1 MSRIEELKKQNPQ
14 FSLNYVDIINEL
26 FDKPIYTEMVIN
38 LLKNQFNVD
47 KSLRGTAI
55 RRELVNEFKIDD
67 KIVENKSLFQMLI
80 LNRLLN
86 DTIGFSEFRTITK
99 FIELHK
105 RNLLGNND
113 LTSYKTYSDLEL
125 QISLSELKLIDK
137 EMEKQVMK
145 LYDNDEWL
153 IIKPL
158 SFLAS
163 KKYGANT
170 KWCTTQENNPEY
182 YLKFSRRGILIYVI
196 NKITGNKIGVFKNI
210 DMSYGKEISFW
221 NMVDERIDSM
231 ESDLPFDILN
241 IIKDDF
247 NQTTLTNW
255 ELLSDDE
262 KNKQTMWLQK
272 NYYESKMA
280 VCDEGEISIREDYE
294 LSEPLSVGFRVDLN
308 HEYSVG
314 DNIEFNGF
322 INETI

>member
-47 KSLRGTAI
+47 KQLRGTAI
-55 RRELVNEFKIDD
+55 RRELVNEFKIDN
-67 KIVENKSLFQMLI
+67 KIVEDKSLFQLLI

-137 EMEKQVMK
+137 EMEKQVVK

-231 ESDLPFDILN
+231 ESELPSDILN

-280 VCDEGEISIREDYE
+280 VCDEGEMSIREDYE
-294 LSEPLSVGFRVDLN
+294 LSAPLSVGFRVDLN
-308 HEYSVG
+308 PEYSVG
-314 DNIEFNGF
+314 ENIEFNGF
-322 INETI
+322 ISETI

>member
-47 KSLRGTAI
+47 RPLRGTAI
-55 RRELVNEFKIDD
+55 RRQLANEFKIDN
-67 KIVENKSLFQMLI
+67 KIVEDKSLFQLLI

-308 HEYSVG
+308 PEYSVG
-314 DNIEFNGF
+314 ENIEFNGF

>member
-14 FSLNYVDIINEL
+14 FSLNYIDIINEL

-38 LLKNQFNVD
+38 LLKNQFREAEQ
-47 KSLRGTAI
+47 LRGTAI
-55 RRELVNEFKIDD
+55 RRELVNEFKIDN
-67 KIVENKSLFQMLI
+67 KIVEDKSLFQLLI

-231 ESDLPFDILN
+231 ESELPSDILN

-294 LSEPLSVGFRVDLN
+294 LSAPLSVGFRVDLN
-308 HEYSVG
+308 PEYSVG
-314 DNIEFNGF
+314 ENIEFNGF

>member
-38 LLKNQFNVD
+38 LLKNQFNAD
-47 KSLRGTAI
+47 KKIRGTAI
-55 RRELVNEFKIDD
+55 RRQLVNEFKIDD

-113 LTSYKTYSDLEL
+113 LTSYKTYSELEL

-231 ESDLPFDILN
+231 ESELPSDILN

-294 LSEPLSVGFRVDLN
+294 LSAPLSVGFRLDLN
-308 HEYSVG
+308 PEYSVG
-314 DNIEFNGF
+314 ENIEFNGF

>member
-38 LLKNQFNVD
+38 LLKNQFNAD
-47 KSLRGTAI
+47 KKIRGMAI
-55 RRELVNEFKIDD
+55 GRELVNEFKIDY
-67 KIVENKSLFQMLI
+67 KTVENKSLFQLLI

-210 DMSYGKEISFW
+210 DMSYAKEISFW

-231 ESDLPFDILN
+231 ESELPSDILN

-280 VCDEGEISIREDYE
+280 VCDEGEMSIREDYE
-294 LSEPLSVGFRVDLN
+294 LSAPLSVGFRFDLN
-308 HEYSVG
+308 PEYSVG
-314 DNIEFNGF
+314 ENIEFNGF

>member
-47 KSLRGTAI
+47 KQLRGTAI
-55 RRELVNEFKIDD
+55 RRELVNEFKIDN
-67 KIVENKSLFQMLI
+67 KIVEDKSLFQLLI

-170 KWCTTQENNPEY
+170 KWCTTSEGSADHFMRYAGN
-182 YLKFSRRGILIYVI
+182 GVLIYCI
-196 NKITGNKIGVFKNI
+196 NKKNGYKVASYNSLNKNDPEF
-210 DMSYGKEISFW
+210 SFW
-221 NMVDERIDSM
+221 NQKDTRIDSM
-231 ESDLPFDILN
+231 QTELNDNLLSMIKRESTLN
-241 IIKDDF
+241 AK
-247 NQTTLTNW
+247 TNRF
-255 ELLSDDE
+255 LLSDDE
-262 KNKQTMWLQK
+262 RIKEERILKNKG
-272 NYYESKMA
+272 YHY
-280 VCDEGEISIREDYE
+280 
-294 LSEPLSVGFRVDLN
+294 SEPTPVEEMPVDVRIGRIRRALTN
-308 HEYSVG
+308 
-314 DNIEFNGF
+314 DNESEPTVEGSGSPSL
-322 INETI
+322 

>member
-55 RRELVNEFKIDD
+55 RRELVNEFKIDN
-67 KIVENKSLFQMLI
+67 KIVEDKSLFQLLI

>member
-55 RRELVNEFKIDD
+55 RRELVNEFKIDN
-67 KIVENKSLFQMLI
+67 KIVEDKSLFQLLI

-280 VCDEGEISIREDYE
+280 VCDEGEISILEDYE
-294 LSEPLSVGFRVDLN
+294 LSAPLSVGFRVDLN
-308 HEYSVG
+308 PEYSVG
-314 DNIEFNGF
+314 ENIEFNGF

>member
-47 KSLRGTAI
+47 SRLRGTAI

-113 LTSYKTYSDLEL
+113 LTSYKTYSELEL

-294 LSEPLSVGFRVDLN
+294 LSAPLSVGFRLDLN
-308 HEYSVG
+308 PEYSVG
-314 DNIEFNGF
+314 ENIEFNGF

>member
-231 ESDLPFDILN
+231 ESELPSDILN

-294 LSEPLSVGFRVDLN
+294 LSAPLSVGFRLDLN
-308 HEYSVG
+308 PEYSVG
-314 DNIEFNGF
+314 ENIEFNGF

>member
-1 MSRIEELKKQNPQ
+1 
-14 FSLNYVDIINEL
+14 
-26 FDKPIYTEMVIN
+26 
-38 LLKNQFNVD
+38 
-47 KSLRGTAI
+47 
-55 RRELVNEFKIDD
+55 
-67 KIVENKSLFQMLI
+67 
-80 LNRLLN
+80 
-86 DTIGFSEFRTITK
+86 
-99 FIELHK
+99 
-105 RNLLGNND
+105 
-113 LTSYKTYSDLEL
+113 
-125 QISLSELKLIDK
+125 
-137 EMEKQVMK
+137 MEKQVMK

-231 ESDLPFDILN
+231 ESELPSDILN

-294 LSEPLSVGFRVDLN
+294 LSAPLSVGFRVDLN
-308 HEYSVG
+308 PEYSVG
-314 DNIEFNGF
+314 ENIEFNGF

>member
-38 LLKNQFNVD
+38 LLKNQFNAD
-47 KSLRGTAI
+47 KKIRGMAI
-55 RRELVNEFKIDD
+55 GRELVNEFKIDN
-67 KIVENKSLFQMLI
+67 KIVEDKSLFQLLI

-210 DMSYGKEISFW
+210 DMSYAKEISFW

-231 ESDLPFDILN
+231 ESELPSDILN

-272 NYYESKMA
+272 NYFESKMA
-280 VCDEGEISIREDYE
+280 VCDEGEISIHENYE
-294 LSEPLSVGFRVDLN
+294 LAAPLPVSFGVDLN
-308 HEYSVG
+308 PEYSVG
-314 DNIEFNGF
+314 ENIEFNGF

>member
-1 MSRIEELKKQNPQ
+1 
-14 FSLNYVDIINEL
+14 
-26 FDKPIYTEMVIN
+26 
-38 LLKNQFNVD
+38 
-47 KSLRGTAI
+47 
-55 RRELVNEFKIDD
+55 
-67 KIVENKSLFQMLI
+67 
-80 LNRLLN
+80 
-86 DTIGFSEFRTITK
+86 
-99 FIELHK
+99 
-105 RNLLGNND
+105 
-113 LTSYKTYSDLEL
+113 
-125 QISLSELKLIDK
+125 
-137 EMEKQVMK
+137 
-145 LYDNDEWL
+145 
-153 IIKPL
+153 
-158 SFLAS
+158 LAS

-210 DMSYGKEISFW
+210 DMSYAKEISFW

-231 ESDLPFDILN
+231 ESELPSDILN

-294 LSEPLSVGFRVDLN
+294 LSVPLSVGFRVDLN
-308 HEYSVG
+308 PEYSVG
-314 DNIEFNGF
+314 ENIEFNGF

>member
-38 LLKNQFNVD
+38 LLKNQFNAD
-47 KSLRGTAI
+47 KKIRGMAI
-55 RRELVNEFKIDD
+55 GRELVNEFKIDY
-67 KIVENKSLFQMLI
+67 KTVENKSLFQLLI

-125 QISLSELKLIDK
+125 QISLSELKLIEK

-231 ESDLPFDILN
+231 ESELPSDILN

-262 KNKQTMWLQK
+262 KNKQTMWLQQ
-272 NYYESKMA
+272 NYDESKMTL
-280 VCDEGEISIREDYE
+280 CNESEISIHENYE
-294 LSEPLSVGFRVDLN
+294 LAA
-308 HEYSVG
+308 
-314 DNIEFNGF
+314 FNLIHRF
-322 INETI
+322 

>member
-38 LLKNQFNVD
+38 LLKNQFNAD
-47 KSLRGTAI
+47 KKIRGMAI
-55 RRELVNEFKIDD
+55 GRELVNEFKIDY
-67 KIVENKSLFQMLI
+67 KTVENKSLFQLLI

-113 LTSYKTYSDLEL
+113 LTSYKTYSELEL

-210 DMSYGKEISFW
+210 DMSYAKEISFW

-231 ESDLPFDILN
+231 ESELPSDILN

-294 LSEPLSVGFRVDLN
+294 LSAPLSVGFRVDLN
-308 HEYSVG
+308 PEYSVG
-314 DNIEFNGF
+314 ENIEFNGF

>member
-38 LLKNQFNVD
+38 LLKNQFREAEQ
-47 KSLRGTAI
+47 LRGTAI
-55 RRELVNEFKIDD
+55 RRELVNEFKIDN
-67 KIVENKSLFQMLI
+67 KIVEDKSLFQLLI

-294 LSEPLSVGFRVDLN
+294 LSAPLSVGFRVDLN
-308 HEYSVG
+308 PEYSVG

>member
-47 KSLRGTAI
+47 KPLRGTAI
-55 RRELVNEFKIDD
+55 RRELVNEFKIDN
-67 KIVENKSLFQMLI
+67 KIVEDKSLFQLLI

-137 EMEKQVMK
+137 EMEKQVVK

-231 ESDLPFDILN
+231 ESELPSDILN

-272 NYYESKMA
+272 NYYESKMT
-280 VCDEGEISIREDYE
+280 VCNESEISIHENYE
-294 LSEPLSVGFRVDLN
+294 LSEPLSVGFRVELN
-308 HEYSVG
+308 PEYSVG
-314 DNIEFNGF
+314 ENIEFNGF

>member
-1 MSRIEELKKQNPQ
+1 
-14 FSLNYVDIINEL
+14 
-26 FDKPIYTEMVIN
+26 
-38 LLKNQFNVD
+38 
-47 KSLRGTAI
+47 
-55 RRELVNEFKIDD
+55 
-67 KIVENKSLFQMLI
+67 
-80 LNRLLN
+80 
-86 DTIGFSEFRTITK
+86 
-99 FIELHK
+99 
-105 RNLLGNND
+105 
-113 LTSYKTYSDLEL
+113 
-125 QISLSELKLIDK
+125 
-137 EMEKQVMK
+137 
-145 LYDNDEWL
+145 
-153 IIKPL
+153 
-158 SFLAS
+158 
-163 KKYGANT
+163 
-170 KWCTTQENNPEY
+170 
-182 YLKFSRRGILIYVI
+182 
-196 NKITGNKIGVFKNI
+196 
-210 DMSYGKEISFW
+210 MSYGKEISFW

>member
-47 KSLRGTAI
+47 KQLRGTAI

-137 EMEKQVMK
+137 EMEKQVVK

-231 ESDLPFDILN
+231 ESELPSDILN

-294 LSEPLSVGFRVDLN
+294 LSAPLSVGFRVDLN
-308 HEYSVG
+308 PEYSVG
-314 DNIEFNGF
+314 ENIEFNGF

>member
-47 KSLRGTAI
+47 RPLRGTAI
-55 RRELVNEFKIDD
+55 RRELVNEFKIDN
-67 KIVENKSLFQMLI
+67 KTVEDKSLFQLLI

-231 ESDLPFDILN
+231 ESELPSDILN

-294 LSEPLSVGFRVDLN
+294 LSAPLSVGFRLDLN
-308 HEYSVG
+308 PEYSVG
-314 DNIEFNGF
+314 ENIEFNGF

>member
-47 KSLRGTAI
+47 RPLRGTAI
-55 RRELVNEFKIDD
+55 RRELVNEFKIDN
-67 KIVENKSLFQMLI
+67 KTVEDKSLFQLLI

-294 LSEPLSVGFRVDLN
+294 LSAPLSVGFRLDLN
-308 HEYSVG
+308 PEYSVG
-314 DNIEFNGF
+314 ENIEFNGF

>member
-47 KSLRGTAI
+47 RPLRGTAI
-55 RRELVNEFKIDD
+55 RRELANEFKIDN
-67 KIVENKSLFQMLI
+67 KIVEDKSLFQLLI

-113 LTSYKTYSDLEL
+113 LTSYKTYSELEL

-294 LSEPLSVGFRVDLN
+294 LSAPLSVGFRVDLN
-308 HEYSVG
+308 PEYTVG
-314 DNIEFNGF
+314 ENIEFNGF

>member
-38 LLKNQFNVD
+38 LLKNQFNAD
-47 KSLRGTAI
+47 KKIRGMAI
-55 RRELVNEFKIDD
+55 GRELVNEFKIDN
-67 KIVENKSLFQMLI
+67 KIVEDKSLFQLLI

-231 ESDLPFDILN
+231 ESELPSDILN

-280 VCDEGEISIREDYE
+280 VCDEGEMSIREDYE
-294 LSEPLSVGFRVDLN
+294 LSAPLSVGFRLDLN
-308 HEYSVG
+308 PEYSVG
-314 DNIEFNGF
+314 ENIEFNGF

>member
-38 LLKNQFNVD
+38 LLKNQFNAD
-47 KSLRGTAI
+47 KKIRGMAI
-55 RRELVNEFKIDD
+55 GRELVNEFKIDY
-67 KIVENKSLFQMLI
+67 KTVENKSLFQLLI

-210 DMSYGKEISFW
+210 DMSYAKEISFW

-231 ESDLPFDILN
+231 ESELPSDILN

-294 LSEPLSVGFRVDLN
+294 LSAPLSVGFRVDLN
-308 HEYSVG
+308 PEYSVG
-314 DNIEFNGF
+314 ENIEFNGF

>member
-113 LTSYKTYSDLEL
+113 LTSYKTYSELEL

-210 DMSYGKEISFW
+210 DMSYAKEISFW

-231 ESDLPFDILN
+231 ESELPSDILN

-280 VCDEGEISIREDYE
+280 VCDEGEMSIREDYE
-294 LSEPLSVGFRVDLN
+294 LSAPLSVGFRFDLN
-308 HEYSVG
+308 PEYSVG
-314 DNIEFNGF
+314 ENIEFNGF